1 MRGEPMPLLSRVADS
16 VYWMGRY
23 IERAEN
29 VARFIGV
36 NLNLQIDLPL
46 APSQQWQPLIE
57 TSGDAEIF
65 AERFGSA
72 SQTRVIEWLAYD
84 TSNLSS
90 IASCLRFAREN
101 ARSVRETI
109 SSEMWAQ
116 VNGMYLQIQT
126 QRSLPEPE
134 RMLDVFREIRM
145 GCHLFQGITDA
156 TMTHNEAWHFMRL
169 ARKLER
175 ADKTSRLLDVKYFML
190 LPSLADVG
198 TPYDDIHWSAVLKS
212 VSGFE
217 MYRKKYGRITPS
229 DVVEFL
235 VMDPEFPRAVRFCIK
250 SASDSLHAITR
261 TPAGAFRY
269 RSEQLMGR
277 LRAELDFASVESV
290 IRGGLHEYLDG
301 LQLKMN
307 EIDRSLAS
315 DFAVPGGDTQS
326 QSQSQSQVGD
336 TRA

>member
-1 MRGEPMPLLSRVADS
+1 MKGDSLPLLSRVADS
-16 VYWMGRY
+16 VYWIARY

-36 NLNLQIDLPL
+36 NLNLQLDLPL
-46 APSQQWQPLIE
+46 APAQQWQPLID
-57 TSGDAEIF
+57 TSGDAAVF
-65 AERFGSA
+65 KERFGSA
-72 SQTRVIEWLAYD
+72 TQAKVIEYLAYD
-84 TSNLSS
+84 LENANS
-90 IASCLRFAREN
+90 IVSCLRFAREN

-156 TMTHNEAWHFMRL
+156 TMTHNEAWHFMRM

-217 MYRKKYGRITPS
+217 MYRKKYGRITPA

-261 TPAGAFRY
+261 TPSGAFRY

-277 LRAELDFASVESV
+277 LCAELDFASVEAV

-307 EIDRSLAS
+307 EIDKCLAS
-315 DFAVPGGDTQS
+315 DFAVPGGDDMPA
-326 QSQSQSQVGD
+326 QSQSQVGD
-336 TRA
+336 SRA